1 MEDAILI
8 KMNAPAARVFRDL
21 LMRHGYR
28 CTHLHTNVR
37 KGSLVINPAA
47 KTFQWTANFTD
58 APSDMLVEDFIDLF
72 L

>member
-1 MEDAILI
+1 MEDAIFI

-28 CTHLHTNVR
+28 CTHLHLSIR

-47 KTFQWTANFTD
+47 KTFKWTANFTNI
-58 APSDMLVEDFIDLF
+58 PSDMTIEDFTDLF

>member
-21 LMRHGYR
+21 LMRHDYR
-28 CTHLHTNVR
+28 CTYSQANVEI
-37 KGSLVINPAA
+37 GVYVINPVA
-47 KTFQWTANFTD
+47 KTFKWTANFTNI
-58 APSDMLVEDFIDLF
+58 PSDMTIEDFTDLF